1 METGANEMK
10 HQRGFTLIE
19 LIIALAVAAI
29 MAIIAGAVYGKSE
42 PNCDS
47 PDARQGPLMRA
58 KIGRVTGDIGRIHLV
73 ANKFELSNRRY
84 PDSLAE
90 MGMGDL
96 VDPWEN
102 PYQYLV
108 VLGRKDVGPVR
119 KDHNLKP
126 INSGYD
132 VYSMG
137 PDGQTASPLT
147 SNVGGDDIVMANDGD
162 YFGLACQYNGS
173 GKN

>member
-1 METGANEMK
+1 MK

-19 LIIALAVAAI
+19 LLIALAVAAI

-42 PNCDS
+42 PDCDN
-47 PDARQGPLMRA
+47 PNARQGPLLRA
-58 KIGRVTGDIGRIHLV
+58 KIAGVTGDLGQIHLAIGR
-73 ANKFELSNRRY
+73 FELSQRRH
-84 PDSLAE
+84 PVSLAE
-90 MGMGDL
+90 VGFDQL
-96 VDPWEN
+96 RDPWGN

-108 VLGRKDVGPVR
+108 VFGLKSNGPVR

-126 INSGYD
+126 VNRGYD
-132 VYSMG
+132 LYSMG
-137 PDGQTASPLT
+137 PNGDT
-147 SNVGGDDIVMANDGD
+147 STPFTSTPGGDDIVMANDGD